1 MPLTRDLNSV
11 KAKINSLTADG
22 STYIPIGLIN
32 GWRMLNPELPFDSF
46 SNVDQDRRRTLI
58 VMTDGKNTRSISD
71 PYDEGRH
78 QGEDEDAANDLTAEL
93 CENIKNDNIDIWSV
107 AYRFPGT
114 SATDTKAV
122 LRSCASTPGQFF
134 DADDREELIAA
145 FEDIGRRLFA
155 VRLTK

>member
-1 MPLTRDLNSV
+1 
-11 KAKINSLTADG
+11 
-22 STYIPIGLIN
+22 
-32 GWRMLNPELPFDSF
+32 
-46 SNVDQDRRRTLI
+46 
-58 VMTDGKNTRSISD
+58 MTDGKNTRSISD